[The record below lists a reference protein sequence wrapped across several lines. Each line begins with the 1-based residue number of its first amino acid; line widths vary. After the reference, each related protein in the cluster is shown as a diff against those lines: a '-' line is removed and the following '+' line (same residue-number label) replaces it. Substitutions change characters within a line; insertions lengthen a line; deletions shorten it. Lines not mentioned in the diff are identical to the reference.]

1 MARQSTVGLIAGLA
15 LALAAYAS
23 PATATTF
30 TSPAG
35 TAYTGVV
42 KAKSAASHVLLHT
55 KNGTIITCET
65 SAFDWQVESHGP
77 AVTTKASVTNLS
89 FGSCGTTT
97 VSVLKKGTLEFHG
110 GSGIETW
117 GRVTWSGFELTV
129 ASPFTPDCKYFFQ
142 QPTSIFMGGFTSSS
156 RPELGGKTSAFHLG
170 TEKFPVGNSIF
181 CPEWLQMTGFYTI
194 TSPDYLDFD

>member
-1 MARQSTVGLIAGLA
+1 MARQKILGLIAGLG
-15 LALAAYAS
+15 LALAVSAS
-23 PATATTF
+23 PALATTF

-42 KAKSAASHVLLHT
+42 KAKSAAPHVLLHT
-55 KNGTIITCET
+55 KNGTTITCET

-97 VSVLKKGTLEFHG
+97 VSVLKKGTLEIHKVSGPG
-110 GSGIETW
+110 GYGL
-117 GRVTWSGFELTV
+117 VTWSGFELTV
-129 ASPFTPDCKYFFQ
+129 AAPFTPDCKYFFQ
-142 QPTSIFMGGFTSSS
+142 QPTSISMGGFTSSS
-156 RPELGGKTSAFHLG
+156 SEGGKTSTFHLS